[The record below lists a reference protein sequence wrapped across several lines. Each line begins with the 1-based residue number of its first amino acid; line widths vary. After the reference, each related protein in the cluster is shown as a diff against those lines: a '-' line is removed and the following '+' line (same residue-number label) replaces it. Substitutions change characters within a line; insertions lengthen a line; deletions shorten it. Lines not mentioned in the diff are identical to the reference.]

1 MNQQLSESAYDQS
14 SGHRTEEPQRE
25 VDSAATGPKD
35 TVTGAIQETPAEPS
49 DRSGTEDGEG
59 R

>member
-14 SGHRTEEPQRE
+14 SGHRPEPPQRE
-25 VDSAATGPKD
+25 ADSAATGPKD
-35 TVTGAIQETPAEPS
+35 TVTGAIQETPEEPG
-49 DRSGTEDGEG
+49 DRSATEDGED